1 MRKKIDN
8 KGQVSIEWLIL
19 AGAVIILTSAVT
31 VMTFHLLTI
40 KDALEKKIV
49 EYREKLIQMM

>member
-1 MRKKIDN
+1 MKKIDN
-8 KGQVSIEWLIL
+8 KGQVSIEWLTL
-19 AGAVIILTSAVT
+19 AGAVIILTAAVT
-31 VMTFHLLTI
+31 AMTFHLITI

>member
-1 MRKKIDN
+1 MRKIDN
-8 KGQVSIEWLIL
+8 KGQISVEWLTL
-19 AGAVIILTSAVT
+19 AGAVIILTAAVT
-31 VMTFHLLTI
+31 TMTLHLLTI